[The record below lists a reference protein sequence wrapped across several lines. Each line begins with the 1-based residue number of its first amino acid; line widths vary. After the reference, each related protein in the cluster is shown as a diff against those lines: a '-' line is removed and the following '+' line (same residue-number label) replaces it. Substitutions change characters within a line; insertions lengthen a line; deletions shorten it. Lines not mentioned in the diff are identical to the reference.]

1 MTAQDLLNPR
11 NARILLCV
19 GLAASGVL
27 LVAWQSHLTF
37 LVDDW
42 DLLLFRRGLNA
53 HALLDPHSRH
63 LILGPTLV
71 YKAIQATF
79 GMDSNTPYG
88 VAATATFLAS
98 VALLHVY
105 VRRRVGDWVAL
116 AAVLPILV
124 MGSAYEDLLTAF
136 QIGYFG
142 SMAFGIAA
150 LLAIERAD
158 GLGDVL
164 ACVLLV
170 ASLAFAEIALAFA
183 AGIAVA
189 IALQR
194 GPARRAWIVAVPIL
208 LYLIWYPTFGQSGA
222 HLGPSSFSLH
232 NVATS
237 PPYVLD
243 GFASSAG
250 SLLGLG
256 TPLLFGGTGGLE
268 WGRPLLIALVAV
280 SIAWVVRAR
289 PAARWWVLVP
299 LAIGVA
305 FWFLTAANFSFGR
318 SPSASR
324 YQYVGAVFLVM
335 IAAQLAAGWRP
346 GWRGVVA
353 VLAVGVAAAAG
364 NLSMLHQGYRALD
377 DLSVVVRGGLAGLD
391 ITSDRVS
398 PDLELNRENSDFDY
412 FTLLEAGPYLSAAQ
426 KFGSPAYSQE
436 KLATAPESAR
446 VAADKVM
453 AAALPITLRP
463 SPAPSTD
470 GCTSVGGAGAAATI
484 VSLPPGGASL
494 SSSSV
499 AGASLA
505 LRRYAADSFPVDP
518 GTLHGQASLVIPT
531 DRSSRP
537 WQLQADARGPVR
549 VCPL

>member
-1 MTAQDLLNPR
+1 MTPADLLNPR
-11 NARILLCV
+11 NARVLIVLA
-19 GLAASGVL
+19 LAASGVL
-27 LVAWQSHLTF
+27 LIAWQSHLTF

-42 DLLLFRRGLNA
+42 DLLLFRRGFNS

-63 LILGPTLV
+63 LIVGPVLV

-88 VAATATFLAS
+88 VAATLTFLAS
-98 VALLHVY
+98 VALLYVY

-142 SMAFGIAA
+142 SVAFGIAA

-158 GLGDVL
+158 RRGDAF

-170 ASLAFAEIALAFA
+170 LSLAFAEIALAFA
-183 AGIAVA
+183 AGVAVA

-194 GPARRAWIVAVPIL
+194 GPLRRAWVVAVPIV
-208 LYLIWYPTFGQSGA
+208 LYLIWYPTFGQSGP
-222 HLGPSSFSLH
+222 HIGPSSFSLH

-256 TPLLFGGTGGLE
+256 TPLLFGGSGGLE
-268 WGRPLLIALVAV
+268 WGRPLLLALGVISV
-280 SIAWVVRAR
+280 AWVLRGR
-289 PAARWWVLVP
+289 PAQRWWILVP
-299 LAIGVA
+299 LVAGGA
-305 FWFLTAANFSFGR
+305 FWFLTAANFNFGR
-318 SPSASR
+318 SPAASR

-335 IAAQLAAGWRP
+335 IAAQVAAGWRP
-346 GWRGVVA
+346 AWRGVVA
-353 VLAVGVAAAAG
+353 VLVVGIVAALG
-364 NLSMLHQGYRALD
+364 NLSMLHQGYRALN
-377 DLSVVVRGGLAGLD
+377 DLSVVVRGGLTGLD
-391 ITSDRVS
+391 ITADRVR
-398 PDLELNRENSDFDY
+398 PDLELNPENSDVNF
-412 FTLLEAGPYLSAAQ
+412 FTLLEAGPYLSAAE

-436 KLATAPESAR
+436 ELATAPETAR

-453 AAALPITLRP
+453 AAALPVALRP
-463 SPAPSTD
+463 GPANGR
-470 GCTSVGGAGAAATI
+470 GCTSVTGIGAGAPI

-494 SSSSV
+494 SAPSG

-505 LRRYAADSFPVDP
+505 LRRYAGDSFPVNP
-518 GTLHGQASLVIPT
+518 GPLRGQARLVVPT

-537 WQLQADARGPVR
+537 WQLKVDSPGPVS

>member
-1 MTAQDLLNPR
+1 MTRAELLNPR
-11 NARILLCV
+11 NARVLLV
-19 GLAASGVL
+19 LALAASGVL

-42 DLLLFRRGLNA
+42 DLLLFRRGFNP
-53 HALLDPHSRH
+53 HTLLDPHSRH
-63 LILGPTLV
+63 LIIGPVLV
-71 YKAIQATF
+71 YKAIQATI

-98 VALLHVY
+98 VALLYVY

-142 SMAFGIAA
+142 SMAFGIGA
-150 LLAIERAD
+150 LLVIERAD
-158 GLGDVL
+158 GRGDAF

-170 ASLAFAEIALAFA
+170 MSLAFAEIALAFA
-183 AGIAVA
+183 AGVAVA

-194 GPARRAWIVAVPIL
+194 GPLRRAWVVAVPIL
-208 LYLIWYPTFGQSGA
+208 LYAIWYPTFGQDGA

-237 PPYVLD
+237 PAYVLD

-250 SLLGLG
+250 SLFGLG
-256 TPLLFGGTGGLE
+256 TPLLFGGSGGLE
-268 WGRPLLIALVAV
+268 WGRPLLVALVVV
-280 SIAWVVRAR
+280 SIAWVLRAR
-289 PAARWWVLVP
+289 PAQRWWIFVP
-299 LAIGVA
+299 LAVGFS

-318 SPSASR
+318 SPAASR

-335 IAAQLAAGWRP
+335 IAAQVAAGWRP

-353 VLAVGVAAAAG
+353 VMAVEIVAALG

-377 DLSVVVRGGLAGLD
+377 GLSAVVRGGLAGLD
-391 ITSDRVS
+391 ITADRVR
-398 PDLELNRENSDFDY
+398 PDLELTRENSDFDY
-412 FTLLEAGPYLSAAQ
+412 FTLLEADPYLSAAE
-426 KFGSPAYSQE
+426 KYGSPAYSQE
-436 KLATAPESAR
+436 ELAVAPEPAR

-453 AAALPITLRP
+453 ATALPVSLRP
-463 SPAPSTD
+463 GPVPAAG
-470 GCTSVGGAGAAATI
+470 GCTTVGAGAAAPI

-494 SSSSV
+494 TASSV

-518 GTLHGQASLVIPT
+518 GPLRGQARLVIPT

-537 WQLQADARGPVR
+537 WQLQVNAAGPVR